1 MPSQRQPSC
10 LWNQVA
16 HAPLL
21 RMPDLR
27 SAYVCPPRWSCLPDP
42 PPTLRPACCLPE
54 CGVNFQSS
62 KSTDHSANLQE
73 CSQCTELPISSARR
87 PCLSHPGHRAQRCKN
102 DWPDSVMQSWRP
114 RHGGHD
120 GGRGGDLSKDD
131 AAAPAPALTPHP
143 HTHTPSRWTPPVRWG
158 IPSNR
163 SRAHARRPHHPPP
176 PPPLWSKKERQWLT
190 VSSGSPTTAAAAAPA
205 AEMVVVQVQPWT
217 VKQAITIHKTTT
229 ATQQRGRKGPPF
241 HCSYMGDAGL
251 QPFELACKGP
261 YLTCFWPWWSVVAR
275 ARLGQTAAAADL

>member
-1 MPSQRQPSC
+1 M
-10 LWNQVA
+10 
-16 HAPLL
+16 
-21 RMPDLR
+21 
-27 SAYVCPPRWSCLPDP
+27 
-42 PPTLRPACCLPE
+42 RPACCLPE

-143 HTHTPSRWTPPVRWG
+143 HTHTPSRWTPPPGPVGNSVEQVAGTRTATA
-158 IPSNR
+158 PSSSSTAVVIQERKTMIDRQLRIANNSCSCSSS
-163 SRAHARRPHHPPP
+163 SRNGGGAGAALNSEASNHHSQDNNSNSARG
-176 PPPLWSKKERQWLT
+176 KERTT
-190 VSSGSPTTAAAAAPA
+190 VP
-205 AEMVVVQVQPWT
+205 
-217 VKQAITIHKTTT
+217 
-229 ATQQRGRKGPPF
+229 
-241 HCSYMGDAGL
+241 L
-251 QPFELACKGP
+251 
-261 YLTCFWPWWSVVAR
+261 
-275 ARLGQTAAAADL
+275 